1 MHQFEKQRPGASQI
15 RVPIL
20 WNREVAPGYR
30 RMALATGKAYTGA
43 EAGQF
48 VMVGLADPSPR
59 LLRRPFSIHRRLT
72 VEGGGAI
79 ELLYRVVGP
88 TTRVMASL
96 AAGATIDLVGPLG
109 RGFRVPQDVRHV
121 TLVAGGIGV
130 APMLFLAETLVERQG
145 ADGIG
150 VYIGGRNC
158 NDILCTEDFERL
170 GVQVWTTTEDGSS
183 GDQCLVTLPLERA
196 AERSAPE
203 LICACGPPAMLDCV
217 AQIAGARGISCQVC
231 IEAVMA
237 CGIGA
242 CLGCAVAA
250 EAPNAP
256 FRHVCQDGPVFDAAQ
271 LAWPIRD

>member
-1 MHQFEKQRPGASQI
+1 MHRIEGQRPGASQI
-15 RVPIL
+15 RAQVL
-20 WNREVAPGYR
+20 WNQEVAPGYR
-30 RMALATGKAYTGA
+30 RMALRTGQAYAGA

-48 VMVGLADPSPR
+48 VMVGLAEPSPC
-59 LLRRPFSIHRRLT
+59 LLRRPFSIHRRLAA
-72 VEGGGAI
+72 EGGGAI

-96 AAGATIDLVGPLG
+96 AEGALIDLVGPLG
-109 RGFRVPQDVRHV
+109 RGFRVPQGVRKV
-121 TLVAGGIGV
+121 TLAAGGIGV

-158 NDILCTEDFERL
+158 NDILCITDFERL

-196 AERSAPE
+196 ASRSAPE

-217 AQIAGARGISCQVC
+217 AQIARARGISCQVC

-250 EAPNAP
+250 EAPDAA
-256 FRHVCQDGPVFDAAQ
+256 FLHVCRDGPVFDAAQ